1 MKLLK
6 LISNVDYE
14 PYLEKGKPYTVEEH
28 TNLGIVK
35 NTKSYIMKMPNQKG
49 YGKGLLA
56 GGIWYTKLEYFVTL
70 EQWREQQL
78 EKLLDESDMY

>member
-28 TNLGIVK
+28 TNLGVV
-35 NTKSYIMKMPNQKG
+35 TKSYIMKMPG
-49 YGKGLLA
+49 FF

-70 EQWREQQL
+70 EQWREQQIND
-78 EKLLDESDMY
+78 LLNG